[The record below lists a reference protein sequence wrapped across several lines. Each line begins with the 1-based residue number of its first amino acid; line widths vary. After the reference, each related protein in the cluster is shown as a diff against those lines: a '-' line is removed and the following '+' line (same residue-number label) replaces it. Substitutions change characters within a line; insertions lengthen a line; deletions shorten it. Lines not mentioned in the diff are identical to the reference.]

1 MMQNMI
7 INSNSYDKNKL
18 PLSFVKNNGQEDQ
31 RAHFTTNYKG
41 RGFFF
46 SPDRITLVELE
57 PKEEQ
62 VPELGHF
69 PDHVEDSDEL
79 RNGVALELSFTN
91 ANPNL
96 TLEGVSQQPGYHHYF
111 RGNDSAKWRNGIPHY
126 KELRYAAVW
135 DGVSLETSSSEDG
148 LKMNW
153 LLDKPLRTSS
163 IQLHWAGVDSLEI
176 DATGNLLVH
185 HALGTLTDLA
195 PIAYQ
200 EIDGIKIPVE
210 CAYQLYGE
218 FDFGF
223 ELTGDY
229 STEVPIVIDPIL
241 QYATYLGGSGIDIGQ
256 GIAIDSQGHAYVTG
270 YTYSIDFPVTPGAFQ
285 TTNAGSYNVF
295 ITKFSSDGASL
306 IYSTYLGGS
315 NFDNGYSISLD
326 TQNYAYITGRTGS
339 LDFPTTPGA
348 FQTTPGGVFVT
359 KLALN
364 GEDLVYSTYLGNNQ
378 ADIGYGIAVDFQG
391 CAYVVGTTISNV
403 FPTTTGAFQTAFP
416 PLALYA
422 GFVTKFSTD
431 GGSLVY
437 STYLSGEGYNY
448 CYGID
453 LDAYG
458 YAYVTGQAG
467 SDFPVTAGAF
477 QTTATSISAFVTKLS
492 NDGSTLAYSTLLGG
506 IGTTGGFGI
515 AVDSHGSAYVVGSTN
530 STDFPVTPDA
540 FQTTYGGGIADS
552 FVSRLSPSG
561 GSLIGSTFL
570 GGSNGDYGSH
580 ISVDMQGHAYV
591 IGSTLSP
598 NLPTT
603 PNVFPSTL
611 RGISNSF
618 ISIFSADLTNLLVSY
633 YLGGNGYD
641 SQGYTSNA
649 LGPEGAIYAT
659 GGTSSTD
666 FPVTPGAYQ
675 TALNGTYD
683 AYITKTAFAFY
694 RQASVDITGL
704 F

>member
-1 MMQNMI
+1 MQNMI
-7 INSNSYDKNKL
+7 IDSNGYDKNKL

-41 RGFFF
+41 RRFFF
-46 SPDRITLVELE
+46 SPDRITSVELE
-57 PKEEQ
+57 HKEKQ

-69 PDHVEDSDEL
+69 PGPVEDSDEL
-79 RNGVALELSFTN
+79 KNGVALELSFTD

-96 TLEGVSQQPGYHHYF
+96 TPEGVSQQPGYHHYF
-111 RGNDSAKWRNGIPHY
+111 RGNDSDKWRNSIPHY

-135 DGVSLETSSSEDG
+135 EGVNLEISASEDG

-153 LLDKPLRTSS
+153 LLDKPLRASS

-200 EIDGIKIPVE
+200 EIDGIKIPVD

-229 STEVPIVIDPIL
+229 STEVPIVIDPIF
-241 QYATYLGGSGIDIGQ
+241 QYATYLGGSGVDIGQ
-256 GIAIDSQGHAYVTG
+256 GIAVDSQGHAYVTG
-270 YTYSIDFPVTPGAFQ
+270 YTYSLDFPVTPGAFQ
-285 TTNAGSYNVF
+285 TTIAGSYNVF

-315 NFDNGYSISLD
+315 GLDNGYSISLD
-326 TQNYAYITGRTGS
+326 TQNYAYITGSTGS
-339 LDFPTTPGA
+339 NDFPTTPGA
-348 FQTTPGGVFVT
+348 FQTTPGGIFVT

-364 GEDLVYSTYLGNNQ
+364 GESLVYSTYLGDNV
-378 ADIGYGIAVDFQG
+378 ADIGYGIAVDFLG
-391 CAYVVGTTISNV
+391 CAYVVGTTSSNV
-403 FPTTTGAFQTAFP
+403 FPTTPGAFQTVFP
-416 PLALYA
+416 LSALYA

-448 CYGID
+448 CFDID

-458 YAYVTGQAG
+458 YAYITGHTDG
-467 SDFPVTAGAF
+467 DFPVTAGAF
-477 QTTATSISAFVTKLS
+477 QTTSTNTSAFVTKLS
-492 NDGSTLAYSTLLGG
+492 IDGSTLAYSTLLGG
-506 IGTTGGFGI
+506 TSFSQGTGIG
-515 AVDSHGSAYVVGSTN
+515 VDSHGSAYVVGNTS

-570 GGSNGDYGSH
+570 GGSNADYGAD

-591 IGSTLSP
+591 IGTTLSP

-603 PNVFPSTL
+603 PDVVPSTL
-611 RGISNSF
+611 RGDSDSF

-633 YLGGNGYD
+633 YLGGSGYEGP
-641 SQGYTSNA
+641 GYNTIA
-649 LGPEGAIYAT
+649 LGPVGAVYAT

-666 FPVTPGAYQ
+666 FPVTSGAYQ

-694 RQASVDITGL
+694 RKASVDITGL

>member
-69 PDHVEDSDEL
+69 PDHVKDSDEL

-96 TLEGVSQQPGYHHYF
+96 TPEGVSQQPGYHHYF
-111 RGNDSAKWRNGIPHY
+111 RGNDSAKWRNDIPHY

-223 ELTGDY
+223 KLTGDY

-416 PLALYA
+416 PSALYA